1 MHWAEDE
8 NWAVRHE
15 MHYGSRVVRAYRR
28 RPPNLD
34 AMLRDTAARAPGQA
48 AVTCEVGGT
57 LTFRELDA
65 RVTALAGNLA
75 AAGLR
80 QGDRLALLVGNRAEF
95 VLLCFACYRLGAI
108 AVPMNIRHRAPE
120 SDFELRQSGAAAL
133 VYQPDMKPQLPDLAA
148 IPDLRLVYELD
159 SDAFA
164 ALLQGQPALPETVI
178 HEDDPATLLYT
189 SGTTGKPK
197 GAVLTHFSIVSS
209 AVHFAHAWQARPGD
223 VTILAVPASHVTGL
237 VAIIVNMVNI
247 GGHVVMMQ
255 AFKARAFLELAE
267 RVRMT
272 VSILVPAMY
281 NLCLLQPDFERFDL
295 APWRVGS
302 FGGAPMP
309 EATIARLAKILP
321 NLELMNAYGSTETT
335 SPATLMPLGDTPGH
349 AASVGQPLPCADI
362 LVMDEDGNELPQGES
377 GELWIAG
384 PMVVPRYWNNPEAD
398 AKSFLHGYWR
408 SGDIGRIDEGGY
420 VHVHDRVKDMINRAG
435 YKVFSAEVENVL
447 THHPGVVE
455 CAVVARP
462 DPVLGERVQAFV
474 VPRGGDVQAADLQA
488 FCAER
493 LSDYK
498 VPDNITFL
506 PDALPRNP
514 NGKVL
519 KTDLRK
525 LVAEEMAAAGKG

>member
-1 MHWAEDE
+1 MHWATDE
-8 NWAVRHE
+8 RWAMRHE
-15 MHYGSRVVRAYRR
+15 THYGSRVVRAYRD
-28 RPPNLD
+28 RPANLD
-34 AMLRDTAARAPGQA
+34 AMLRATAARAPDQA
-48 AVTCEVGGT
+48 AVTDEIAGT
-57 LTFRELDA
+57 LTFGALDA
-65 RVTALAGNLA
+65 MVDALAGSLS
-75 AAGLR
+75 AAGLK
-80 QGDRLALLVGNRAEF
+80 QGDRLALLIGNRIEF
-95 VLLCFACYRLGAI
+95 LALCFACYRLGAI

-120 SDFELRQSGAAAL
+120 TAFELQQCGAAAL
-133 VYQPDMKPQLPDLAA
+133 VYQPDMEPHLPDLKAL
-148 IPDLRLVYELD
+148 PDLRLVYALD
-159 SDAFA
+159 SDGYA
-164 ALLQGQPALPETVI
+164 ALLRDAPAPPAVTI

-237 VAIIVNMVNI
+237 VAILVNMVNI
-247 GGHVVMMQ
+247 GGHTVMMQ
-255 AFKARAFLELAE
+255 AFKARAFLELAAK
-267 RVRMT
+267 VRMT
-272 VSILVPAMY
+272 VGILVPAMY
-281 NLCLLQPDFERFDL
+281 NLCLLDPEFERFDL
-295 APWRVGS
+295 AQWRVGS

-309 EATIARLAKILP
+309 EATITRLAKILP

-335 SPATLMPLGDTPGH
+335 SPATLMPLGHTPEH
-349 AASVGQPLPCADI
+349 TASVGQPLPGADI
-362 LVMDEDGNELPQGES
+362 LVMDAEGNEVPRGES

-384 PMVVPRYWNNPEAD
+384 PMVVPCYWNNPEAD
-398 AKSFLHGYWR
+398 AKSFLHGYWK

-447 THHPGVVE
+447 SHHPAVVE

-474 VPRGGDVQAADLQA
+474 VPKADGVGVAELRS

-514 NGKVL
+514 NGKIL
-519 KTDLRK
+519 KTDLRA
-525 LVAEEMAAAGKG
+525 LVAAELEAAGKG